1 MCCFCWLL
9 TYVIVPKDK
18 NIMFTILECLL
29 ANKNFW
35 RGVTKR
41 TLGSVLDI
49 DTWTNLF
56 IKLKNCAVIVI
67 VCLGLPR
74 YSPRNYFHSSVSPS
88 SSLQRL
94 VPMAFVIQLFLYR
107 KQDFLSN
114 EKIPRAIERK
124 ITQLQ
129 KSDDVDFKNTS
140 LYLMIKGEFFFPG
153 EVINI
158 LWLCLARTPF
168 CFERR

>member
-9 TYVIVPKDK
+9 IYVIVPKDK

-49 DTWTNLF
+49 YTWTNLF
-56 IKLKNCAVIVI
+56 IKLENCAVIII
-67 VCLGLPR
+67 VCLGLPP
-74 YSPRNYFHSSVSPS
+74 YSPRNYFHSSVSPR

-94 VPMAFVIQLFLYR
+94 VPMAFLFSYFYIGSR
-107 KQDFLSN
+107 IFFLMKRFLEPLKGKSPSYKRVMMLIL
-114 EKIPRAIERK
+114 KIHPYI
-124 ITQLQ
+124 
-129 KSDDVDFKNTS
+129 
-140 LYLMIKGEFFFPG
+140 
-153 EVINI
+153 
-158 LWLCLARTPF
+158 
-168 CFERR
+168 

>member
-49 DTWTNLF
+49 DTWTN
-56 IKLKNCAVIVI
+56 KNCAVIVI

-74 YSPRNYFHSSVSPS
+74 YFPGNYFHSSVSPS
-88 SSLQRL
+88 SAL
-94 VPMAFVIQLFLYR
+94 
-107 KQDFLSN
+107 
-114 EKIPRAIERK
+114 
-124 ITQLQ
+124 
-129 KSDDVDFKNTS
+129 
-140 LYLMIKGEFFFPG
+140 
-153 EVINI
+153 
-158 LWLCLARTPF
+158 
-168 CFERR
+168 